1 MDPYRPPTYPVR
13 PRLKAVL
20 NAAIDFGLTRDEAW
34 RTFNLALSRA
44 RRETVP
50 EYYDEIAGA
59 LAEEILSK
67 QRRMLAG

>member
-1 MDPYRPPTYPVR
+1 M
-13 PRLKAVL
+13 L

-44 RRETVP
+44 RLETVP
-50 EYYDEIAGA
+50 EYCDEIAGA